1 MRRHHPIVR
10 NGRRQIAVGVPR
22 PRVTALWSALAV
34 ASYVAVSHSQPAADV
49 LVGALLLIWA
59 GVAVVSLSALSA
71 RQAGRIISLRQALE
85 GERRA
90 RERLA
95 GVLHDESV
103 QTLLVA
109 GQELQDARRGQPGA
123 MDRAETAVRLTIARL
138 REEITDQH
146 PHVLDHAGLEPALE
160 DLARRWS
167 ERSGIPV
174 RTRIDRR
181 ATGQHDGLIFSVAEA
196 LLANVARH
204 ASARSVDIEVSA
216 DPGVI
221 TLRVSDDGP
230 GRDPDAVAHAITE
243 RVQAIGGRLDVCA
256 EAGRG
261 TVAVAT
267 LPASCDRPTRD
278 QASKR

>member
-1 MRRHHPIVR
+1 MPIVR
-10 NGRRQIAVGVPR
+10 NGSGQIAVGVLR
-22 PRVTALWSALAV
+22 PRVTALWSALTV
-34 ASYVAVSHSQPAADV
+34 ASYVAVSHSQPAVDV
-49 LVGALLLIWA
+49 LVGALFLVWA
-59 GVAVVSLSALSA
+59 GIAVVALSALLA
-71 RQAGRIISLRQALE
+71 RQADRIVSLRQALE

-109 GQELQDARRGQPGA
+109 GQELQDARRGEPGA
-123 MDRAETAVRLTIARL
+123 LDRAETAVRLTIARL

-174 RTRIDRR
+174 RTRIDQR

-196 LLANVARH
+196 LLANVGRQ
-204 ASARSVDIEVSA
+204 ASARSVDIELGA
-216 DPGVI
+216 APGAI
-221 TLRVSDDGP
+221 SLRVSDDGP
-230 GRDPDAVAHAITE
+230 GSDPDAVAPAITE

-256 EAGRG
+256 ERGRG